1 MKLNVLERMMLL
13 NVLPREGSFV
23 TLKVVADLRDELSF
37 SEAGH
42 KKYKFVEDEGRVTW
56 NPAAEQFKEVHI
68 GEKATDVVVEA
79 LKKLDKEKKLTMEH
93 MSLFQKF
100 VEGNK
105 K

>member
-23 TLKVVADLRDELSF
+23 TLKVVADLRDELGF
-37 SEAGH
+37 SETEH
-42 KKYKFVEDEGRVTW
+42 KKYKFVETEGRVTW
-56 NPAAEQFKEVHI
+56 NPAVEQFKEVHI
-68 GEKATDVVVEA
+68 GEKATDVVVDA
-79 LKKLDKEKKLTMEH
+79 LKKLDEEKKLSLES
-93 MSLFQKF
+93 MSLYEKF

>member
-13 NVLPREGSFV
+13 SVLPKEGSFV

-37 SEAGH
+37 SEEEH
-42 KKYKFVEDEGRVTW
+42 KKYKFVEDKGRVNW
-56 NPAAEQFKEVHI
+56 NPAVDQFKEVHI

-79 LKKLDKEKKLTMEH
+79 LKKLDEDKKLTMEH
-93 MSLFQKF
+93 MSLYEKF
-100 VEGNK
+100 IEK